1 MKIRLGTIDDIDLIV
16 RLNNELNQMMSQLQ
30 PDDFKKI
37 NEDLDWVKQYL
48 LNEKADYLLL
58 EDEGEVRGLALV
70 EQLESFDIPSLLK
83 RHYVSLIHLIVNPMH
98 RGCGYGHELF
108 QAAKDWGKHRNLE
121 YIELSVLANNQAA
134 LMFYEKEG
142 LTNVRNV
149 MRTTIK

>member
-1 MKIRLGTIDDIDLIV
+1 MKVRLGTVEDIDLIV
-16 RLNNELNQMMSQLQ
+16 RLNNELNQMMSKLQ

-37 NEDLDWVKQYL
+37 SEDIDWVQQYL

-58 EDEGEVRGLALV
+58 EDEGEIRGLALV
-70 EQLESFDIPSLLK
+70 EQLESIDLPSLLK
-83 RHYVSLIHLIVNPMH
+83 RHYVYLVHLVVDPLY

-108 QAAKDWGKHRNLE
+108 KAAKDWGKDRQLE

-142 LTNVRNV
+142 LMNVRNV
-149 MRTTIK
+149 MRTLIK

>member
-1 MKIRLGTIDDIDLIV
+1 MKVRLGTVEDIDLIV
-16 RLNNELNQMMSQLQ
+16 RLNNELNQMMSKLQ

-37 NEDLDWVKQYL
+37 SEDIDWVQQYF

-58 EDEGEVRGLALV
+58 EDEGESRGLALV
-70 EQLESFDIPSLLK
+70 EQLESIDLPSLLK
-83 RHYVSLIHLIVNPMH
+83 RHYVYLVHLVVDPLY

-108 QAAKDWGKHRNLE
+108 KAAKDWGKDRQLE

-142 LTNVRNV
+142 LMNVRNV
-149 MRTTIK
+149 MRTPIK